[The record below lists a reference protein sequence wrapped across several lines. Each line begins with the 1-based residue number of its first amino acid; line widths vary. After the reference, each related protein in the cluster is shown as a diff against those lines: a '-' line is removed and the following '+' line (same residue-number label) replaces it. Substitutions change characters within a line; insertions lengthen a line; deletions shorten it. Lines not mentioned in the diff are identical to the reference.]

1 MKKINK
7 IQYYK
12 IICLTFIMTTI
23 LWSFMFIYI
32 IEKIEKQHNK
42 TIEFIINNKI

>member
-1 MKKINK
+1 MKEINK

-12 IICLTFIMTTI
+12 IICLTFIVTTI
-23 LWSFMFIYI
+23 LWSLIFTYT

-42 TIEFIINNKI
+42 TIEFIINSN